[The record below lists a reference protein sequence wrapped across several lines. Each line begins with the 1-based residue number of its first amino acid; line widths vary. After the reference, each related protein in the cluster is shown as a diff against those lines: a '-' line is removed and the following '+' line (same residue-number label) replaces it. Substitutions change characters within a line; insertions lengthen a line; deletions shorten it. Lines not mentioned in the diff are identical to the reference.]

1 MDDSAARTPELTP
14 QCCRRCR
21 RRNECPYV
29 RGRTLDGAVRRRC
42 AQARLLDAEAERLL
56 EAISR
61 AEDAGALLR
70 ADEDL
75 ERALNWILYEDL
87 TGTCVL

>member
-1 MDDSAARTPELTP
+1 MDDDSVRSAELTGSL
-14 QCCRRCR
+14 CRRCR
-21 RRNECPYV
+21 RRNDCPYV
-29 RGRTLDGAVRRRC
+29 RGRTLDGAVRRRS

-61 AEDAGALLR
+61 AEDVSALLR

-75 ERALNWILYEDL
+75 ERTLERVLYEDL
-87 TGTCVL
+87 AGLCAL